1 MCLGALLQRKT
12 AAGLYMLLFWGK
24 EDIVL
29 EKGREKNNFVIDFYS
44 KVSCKESQ
52 ALLQIYFGGMKFIK

>member
-1 MCLGALLQRKT
+1 MSGCFI
-12 AAGLYMLLFWGK
+12 AAQNSSRTLYVPFWGK

-29 EKGREKNNFVIDFYS
+29 EKGREKHNFVIVFYS

-52 ALLQIYFGGMKFIK
+52 ALLQIYYGGMKFIK